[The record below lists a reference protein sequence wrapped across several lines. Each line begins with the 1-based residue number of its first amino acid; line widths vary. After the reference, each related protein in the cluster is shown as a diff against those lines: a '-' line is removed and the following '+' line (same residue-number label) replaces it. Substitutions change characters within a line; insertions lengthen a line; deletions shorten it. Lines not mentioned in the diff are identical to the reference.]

1 MNFLCHCR
9 SVTCN
14 LAVFILKNSIFSKK
28 KLIFLQIH
36 IDIFFWKV
44 YLLNYGSQSE
54 EEIPVPI
61 PNTEVKLFYA
71 DDTANA
77 GK

>member
-1 MNFLCHCR
+1 MQSSCFHTEKIQYFL
-9 SVTCN
+9 
-14 LAVFILKNSIFSKK
+14 K

-44 YLLNYGSQSE
+44 YFLNYGSQSE
-54 EEIPVPI
+54 EVIPVPI

>member
-1 MNFLCHCR
+1 MQSSCFHTEKFN
-9 SVTCN
+9 
-14 LAVFILKNSIFSKK
+14 
-28 KLIFLQIH
+28 IFLKKIDIFQIH

-44 YLLNYGSQSE
+44 YILSHGSQSE
-54 EEIPVPI
+54 EVIPVPI